1 MRATCIYCGRA
12 PAHPENPFSLEHIWP
27 RALGGELCSDLFKT
41 RHVCARCNNLA
52 GQWVDGAFLKSWF
65 LQNELSLAAQEF
77 LEPDKPTAV
86 PLLFFGE
93 LPEFPTPSAMVCERW
108 GAPGG
113 SHVYNVRPRDEPEW
127 FGFAG
132 GKPRRRKE
140 EDAGR
145 AYVAI
150 ASANEYWALCDLFS
164 FTAQFARAKRYCV
177 TDIKGLNAHA
187 LQALCPPA
195 DPHDQFQ
202 KTEIEFIRART
213 NNTSRVDMS
222 VRLDYSH
229 RFLAKLALGLGFRLL
244 GEPFLASPYTQ
255 SLRRAMWER
264 DFRRRRK
271 LSVRGTDFLRAELK
285 ESLDQILFVRGA
297 WVLLLQP
304 SEVDFALV
312 VCTPT
317 GSMATVVLSDDPM
330 IWRATASARVQ
341 DGTVFVIQPQQ
352 RFFEGPITLPQFLA
366 HQARS
371 ISIARLADLENKRV
385 SLDALPPKH
394 PASADG
400 SRGS

>member
-1 MRATCIYCGRA
+1 MRTACIYCERA
-12 PAHPENPFSLEHIWP
+12 PAYPHNPFSLEHIWP
-27 RALGGELCSDLFKT
+27 TALGGKLCSDLFKT
-41 RHVCARCNNLA
+41 RDVCARCNSLA

-77 LEPDKPTAV
+77 LDPEKPTAV

-93 LPEFPTPSAMVCERW
+93 LPEFPTPPAMVCERW

-132 GKPRRRKE
+132 GNPRRRKE

-150 ASANEYWALCDLFS
+150 SSPNEYWALCDLFS

-177 TDIKGLNAHA
+177 TDIEGLDERA

-202 KTEIEFIRART
+202 KKEIEFIRART
-213 NNTSRVDMS
+213 DNTFRANVS

-229 RFLAKLALGLGFRLL
+229 RFLAKLALGFGFRLL

-255 SLRRAMWER
+255 DLRRAHMGTR
-264 DFRRRRK
+264 FPQTRRARCPGNR
-271 LSVRGTDFLRAELK
+271 LLK
-285 ESLDQILFVRGA
+285 D
-297 WVLLLQP
+297 
-304 SEVDFALV
+304 
-312 VCTPT
+312 
-317 GSMATVVLSDDPM
+317 
-330 IWRATASARVQ
+330 
-341 DGTVFVIQPQQ
+341 
-352 RFFEGPITLPQFLA
+352 
-366 HQARS
+366 RS
-371 ISIARLADLENKRV
+371 
-385 SLDALPPKH
+385 
-394 PASADG
+394 
-400 SRGS
+400 